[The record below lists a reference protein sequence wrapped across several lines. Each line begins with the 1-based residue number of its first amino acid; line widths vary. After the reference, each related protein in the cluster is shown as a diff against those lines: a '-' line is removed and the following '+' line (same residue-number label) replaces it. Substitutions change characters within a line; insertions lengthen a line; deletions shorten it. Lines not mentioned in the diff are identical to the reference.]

1 MLLLLVLACGGPQTK
16 DDTSPV
22 DTEKVDTNDVDT
34 ALPAV
39 EAVGLTTRD
48 GVTLVGD
55 YYGPPASD
63 AGTLGVVLLHMIPP
77 TYDRTTWPAGF
88 VQGLRD
94 QNYQVLAIDRRGAGD
109 SGGVAEEAYQG
120 EKGRYDVEAADA
132 YLREK
137 GVERM
142 VLIGASNGTTSALD
156 FALWSVGEATLGTPE
171 ALVLMTGGG
180 YTENNSD
187 LGELDLSNVMFTY
200 STDEKAWSVGQQDHD
215 PGTWLFREY
224 PGGGHGTKMFAA
236 KPEVGGDILGF
247 LEAALP

>member
-1 MLLLLVLACGGPQTK
+1 MLLFLALACSGPQSQ
-16 DDTSPV
+16 DDAVPVDTSPE
-22 DTEKVDTNDVDT
+22 DTEIGDTD
-34 ALPAV
+34 LPDA
-39 EAVGLTTRD
+39 EAVTLTTRD

-55 YYGPPASD
+55 YYGPSASD

-77 TYDRTTWPAGF
+77 TYDRTTWPADF
-88 VQGLRD
+88 VQGLREKH
-94 QNYQVLAIDRRGAGD
+94 YQVLAIDRRGAGD

-137 GVERM
+137 GVERI

-156 FALWSVGEATLGTPE
+156 FSLWSVGEADLKSPE

-180 YTENNSD
+180 YTENNAD

-215 PGTWLFREY
+215 PGTWLFKEY
-224 PGGGHGTKMFAA
+224 PGGGHGTKMFAV

-247 LEAALP
+247 LSTALP